1 METGIAS
8 NTKAI
13 GHLKKEVGEL
23 IVGKIKPTED
33 KVNRMDNIIQGVNQ
47 TDLTDQKIKELD
59 SGYQTLQEKILRMDN
74 QMADKLDDLAQV
86 DASLLAKING
96 IESSNNISLHQLT
109 SDLEKLKPSEDK
121 LNEINDQV

>member
-74 QMADKLDDLAQV
+74 QMADKLDDLTQV
-86 DASLLAKING
+86 DASLLANING
-96 IESSNNISLHQLT
+96 IESSNDISLHQLT
-109 SDLEKLKPSEDK
+109 SDLEKLKPSK
-121 LNEINDQV
+121 DQ